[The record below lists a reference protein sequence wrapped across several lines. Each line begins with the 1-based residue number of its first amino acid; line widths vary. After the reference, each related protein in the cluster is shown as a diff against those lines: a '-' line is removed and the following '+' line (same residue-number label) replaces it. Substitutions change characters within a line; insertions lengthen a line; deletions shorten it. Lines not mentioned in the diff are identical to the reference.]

1 MVSKMCG
8 VNRAGRKREAGR
20 AKAEG
25 LPVQVGK
32 PARRGQTLSGF
43 LTVSF
48 LSASCALVFSPR
60 VTLAR
65 EETRPARIVSIN
77 LCADELLLRLA
88 DPGQI
93 AAVTVYPKTDEAE
106 TVLKQNPAIRKID
119 GHAEE
124 ILGLH
129 PDLVL
134 TGPYAHRE
142 TVAFLKKR
150 GVRILQVGLPKDF
163 DDIYRNISMMAGAAG
178 CPNRAQTVI
187 RKMKEELAAYGNEG
201 RGTKALFLQSEGYVP
216 GRDTFENVVI
226 RAAGLSNIAE
236 AEGIRE
242 YGRLSLERIIELRP
256 EVMIFTGDQK
266 EKPSVRGGVLSH
278 RAIRKAV
285 PGARAV
291 ILPACLLNCGSPASV
306 EAVKLLRGSVKT

>member
-1 MVSKMCG
+1 MERLPEQIDKL
-8 VNRAGRKREAGR
+8 AG
-20 AKAEG
+20 KAQALFG
-25 LPVQVGK
+25 FVPV
-32 PARRGQTLSGF
+32 PF
-43 LTVSF
+43 LWVSF
-48 LSASCALVFSPR
+48 ALIFSSQ
-60 VTLAR
+60 VTLAQD
-65 EETRPARIVSIN
+65 ETRPVRIVSIN

-93 AAVTVYPKTDEAE
+93 AAVTLYPKTEEAE
-106 TVLKQNPAIRKID
+106 AVLKRTPAIRKIG

-124 ILGLH
+124 ILTLK

-142 TVAFLKKR
+142 TIAFLRKR

-163 DDIYRNISMMAGAAG
+163 GDIYRNMKMIGETVGHSD
-178 CPNRAQTVI
+178 RAEALV
-187 RKMKEELAAYGNEG
+187 RKMKAELVAGGTEG
-201 RGTKALFLQSEGYVP
+201 RGTRALFLQSEGYVP

-226 RAAGLSNIAE
+226 QAAGFSNIAE
-236 AEGIRE
+236 TEGIRE

-278 RAIRKAV
+278 RAIRKAI
-285 PGARAV
+285 PGVRGV
-291 ILPACLLNCGSPASV
+291 VLPACLLNCGSPASV
-306 EAVKLLRGSVKT
+306 EAVKLLRENVRA